1 MSTVAKEVAEAEFE
15 RFLESMDLDAD
26 PSTMDADDA
35 KAFDEAKRTL
45 VRAIERGSLVV
56 DEKGQPI
63 YTPQLGDIGAI
74 TFYEPTGASFIAMDG
89 KKKDQQMAKMFAVM
103 ADMTRKPAATFSK
116 LTMRDF
122 KICQTLV
129 TLFLG

>member
-1 MSTVAKEVAEAEFE
+1 MSTVAKEVAEAEFN
-15 RFLESMDLDAD
+15 RFLESMDLEAD
-26 PSTMDADDA
+26 PSIMDADDT
-35 KAFDEAKRTL
+35 KAFEDAKRKL
-45 VRAIERGSLVV
+45 VQAIERGTLAV

-63 YTPQLGDIGAI
+63 YTPQVGELGPI

-89 KKKDQQMAKMFAVM
+89 KKKEQQMAKMFAVM
-103 ADMTRKPAATFSK
+103 ADMTHKPAATFSK
-116 LTMRDF
+116 MAMRDF